1 MGTLY
6 LVSTPIGNMEDI
18 TLRAIRILK
27 QVDLIAAEDTRVTRK
42 LMSRHGIEN
51 KITSYNNHNHQSKLP
66 ILLGVLTDG
75 GEIALV
81 SDAGTP
87 TLSDPGSEL
96 IEVAYQSGHATVP
109 VPGPSA
115 ITAALATSSLHR
127 KEFTFISF
135 LPRKQAERIKYLESV
150 KAESRVIVAFEA
162 PHRLI
167 KSLKDIL
174 FVLGDRH
181 VTICRELTK
190 MHEEIFRGSISE
202 SIDHFQNP
210 RGEFTIIVAGGTP
223 DINHDQNSVLK
234 RLHEYRK
241 LGVETTKAVKQVS
254 KETGVNRSDVYKL
267 WVQKDFESS

>member
-1 MGTLY
+1 M
-6 LVSTPIGNMEDI
+6 
-18 TLRAIRILK
+18 
-27 QVDLIAAEDTRVTRK
+27 
-42 LMSRHGIEN
+42 
-51 KITSYNNHNHQSKLP
+51 
-66 ILLGVLTDG
+66 
-75 GEIALV
+75 
-81 SDAGTP
+81 
-87 TLSDPGSEL
+87 
-96 IEVAYQSGHATVP
+96 
-109 VPGPSA
+109 
-115 ITAALATSSLHR
+115 
-127 KEFTFISF
+127 
-135 LPRKQAERIKYLESV
+135 PRKQAERIKYLESV

-174 FVLGDRH
+174 FVLGDRR

-190 MHEEIFRGSISE
+190 IHEEIFRGSISE

-210 RGEFTIIVAGGTP
+210 RGEFTIIIAGGTP

-234 RLHEYRK
+234 RLNEYRK